1 MSFKLLNNLL
11 PLEIVKT
18 IHEYDN
24 TYTLRMKN
32 VINQIDKLK
41 NDVDE
46 YWHVDECLYYMT
58 EEEESYRLKLG
69 LRVTPL
75 DWPLPEKKC
84 FRYWNREWIEETS
97 TQSQMIQPRDNWWL
111 YQYHDGCYIYPT
123 NMTKFFKNYKAA

>member
-46 YWHVDECLYYMT
+46 YWHVDEYLYYMT

-84 FRYWNREWIEETS
+84 FRYWNTEWIEETS
-97 TQSQMIQPRDNWWL
+97 TQSQIIQPRDNWWL
-111 YQYHDGCYIYPT
+111 YQYHNGCYMYPT
-123 NMTKFFKNYKAA
+123 NMSTFFKN

>member
-1 MSFKLLNNLL
+1 MSFKLLNNVL

-46 YWHVDECLYYMT
+46 YWYVDECLYYMT

-75 DWPLPEKKC
+75 DWPLPGKKC
-84 FRYWNREWIEETS
+84 FRYWNREWSEETS
-97 TQSQMIQPRDNWWL
+97 TQSQMIQPRDNW
-111 YQYHDGCYIYPT
+111 
-123 NMTKFFKNYKAA
+123 